1 MLAIIAPVPTSSSG
15 SESSLAG
22 PKSSSPSYLSPSKL
36 SSKGS
41 VVSAEVC
48 PSTST
53 SVPIAC
59 RRADSGVLGHSF
71 DPLWCPFCP
80 HAKHASAVGML
91 CLPGTCCPVGIPW
104 SLVRGTAVVLGVVP
118 KIACHLLALRPV
130 VRVVVATHTVDV
142 PYVRVL
148 HFSNT
153 AVL

>member
-1 MLAIIAPVPTSSSG
+1 MTSSLSSIVSSSTWMLAMIAPIPTSSSG

-36 SSKGS
+36 SSEGS

-48 PSTST
+48 PSTSA

-80 HAKHASAVGML
+80 HAKHARQSGCFVFQGL
-91 CLPGTCCPVGIPW
+91 
-104 SLVRGTAVVLGVVP
+104 VVLLEYHGHWCAARLLFWAWCP
-118 KIACHLLALRPV
+118 KLPAVCLL
-130 VRVVVATHTVDV
+130 
-142 PYVRVL
+142 
-148 HFSNT
+148 
-153 AVL
+153 